1 MTIIIGTVIVFF
13 SIIVVLYPVFARRDS
28 KLIKFHNPI
37 NSKAEGSPF
46 QNEIN
51 FITQELEEG
60 EISQDEYD
68 LFIKELELRKIN
80 DIRANSKKSKNIPR
94 FSKIE
99 KAISQQKKIINDDAQ
114 QKHDNQNCSS

>member
-13 SIIVVLYPVFARRDS
+13 SIIVILYPVFARRDS
-28 KLIKFHNPI
+28 KSTKLHNPI
-37 NSKAEGSPF
+37 KPKSEGSPF

-51 FITQELEEG
+51 FITQELEDG

-68 LFIKELELRKIN
+68 LFIQELQLRKIN
-80 DIRANSKKSKNIPR
+80 DVRTNPEQSKNIPR

>member
-13 SIIVVLYPVFARRDS
+13 SIFVILYPVFARRDS
-28 KLIKFHNPI
+28 KSTKLHNPI
-37 NSKAEGSPF
+37 KPKSEGSPF

-51 FITQELEEG
+51 FITQELEDG

-68 LFIKELELRKIN
+68 LFIQELQLRKIN
-80 DIRANSKKSKNIPR
+80 DVRTNSEQSKNIPR

>member
-13 SIIVVLYPVFARRDS
+13 SIIVILYPVFARRDS
-28 KLIKFHNPI
+28 KSVKLHNPI
-37 NSKAEGSPF
+37 NPKPEGSPF

-51 FITQELEEG
+51 FITHELEDG
-60 EISQDEYD
+60 EISRDEYD
-68 LFIKELELRKIN
+68 LFIEELQLRKIN
-80 DIRANSKKSKNIPR
+80 DIRANSQKSKNIPR
-94 FSKIE
+94 LSKIE